1 MFDHQIPVNHNHAFS
16 EVFRLLLR
24 LASGLTR
31 SVTQVFTLPRAED
44 YVAAM
49 VAASRQRG
57 EATCDWLASANTS
70 PRN

>member
-1 MFDHQIPVNHNHAFS
+1 MFDQQIPLNHNDAFG

-24 LASGLTR
+24 HINRFMHTVR
-31 SVTQVFTLPRAED
+31 HVFTLPRAED

-57 EATCDWLASANTS
+57 EATCDWLASANTC